1 MREVVRAL
9 WSLLLSLVTAFGGF
23 GAASMLRLTGDE
35 SLAEQLAPKS
45 PSTPM
50 LDRLSQDWRGKV
62 EKLEIFQEDMKAEI
76 ADLRRDVAHRD
87 DLTNRKLL
95 GVESRVGM
103 LEHQVEEVRNRQDE
117 PPVWLESLVEEQK
130 SQMEGLRAEIKSLK
144 DTSRTAAP
152 SAETTKLPTRV
163 LTSSDLM
170 PGVHLTLTLKCGCT
184 GQLELTQDGRWVLQQ
199 LHRDGKVKRLVLTPV
214 ASHED
219 GGIVLGSLANGME
232 LSCNAQQTSFR
243 LVRSTR

>member
-1 MREVVRAL
+1 
-9 WSLLLSLVTAFGGF
+9 
-23 GAASMLRLTGDE
+23 MLRLTGDE

-62 EKLEIFQEDMKAEI
+62 EKLEICQEDMKAEI

-103 LEHQVEEVRNRQDE
+103 VESRVGMVEHQVEEVRLRQDQ
-117 PPVWLESLVEEQK
+117 PPVWLESLVEEQR

-144 DTSRTAAP
+144 DTSRAAAP
-152 SAETTKLPTRV
+152 AAETTKLPKKVFTQ
-163 LTSSDLM
+163 DLM

-232 LSCNAQQTSFR
+232 LSCNAQQTAFR